1 MYYRSK
7 KKQPMHNM
15 DNVLGFVVRVFNDQG
30 NMVVKAPAW
39 GEQVAKEDQGKSN
52 KEKVLALLESG
63 TKPSK
68 EEIDEGRKMASQL
81 QGKVVLNE
89 LSGVRT
95 NDFMA
100 NVNTNSQG
108 DEIEQRGIG
117 IVVWLPKVAKDLD
130 TAEKEQETMQVS
142 GSTSEFIGKV
152 KDKLTLD
159 IVPIKVRKVVSIG
172 KFSVTGTV
180 DGNLVTFWHSDEPE
194 VGKQMTVSA
203 RVKEHKQCQYHFQ
216 NNVTQLHYVK
226 VA

>member
-1 MYYRSK
+1 
-7 KKQPMHNM
+7 MHNM
-15 DNVLGFVVRVFNDQG
+15 DTVLGFVVRVFNDQG

-39 GEQVAKEDQGKSN
+39 GEQVAKEDLGKSN

-68 EEIDEGRKMASQL
+68 EEIVEGRRMASQV

-100 NVNTNSQG
+100 NVNANSQG

-130 TAEKEQETMQVS
+130 AAEKEQETMQVT
-142 GSTSEFIGKV
+142 GSASQFIGKV

-159 IVPIKVRKVVSIG
+159 VVPIKVRKVVSVG

-180 DGNLVTFWHSDEPE
+180 DGNLVTFWHSDELE
-194 VGKQMTVSA
+194 VGKKTTMKA
-203 RVKEHKQCQYHFQ
+203 RVKEHKKCQYHFQ